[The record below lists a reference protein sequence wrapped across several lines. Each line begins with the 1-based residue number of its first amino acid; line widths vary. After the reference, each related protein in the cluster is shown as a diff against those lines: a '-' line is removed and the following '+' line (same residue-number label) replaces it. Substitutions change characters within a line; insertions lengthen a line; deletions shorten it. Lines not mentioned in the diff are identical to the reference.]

1 VVTDNPFGGS
11 PSDGRVE
18 VVDGAGK
25 IVWKKQVPTP
35 PLYAV
40 SSFDGRLVALMQDA
54 STRTGMRLSIEVWG
68 IDSQQPLASIADL
81 DLLLDYRRKPY
92 MTFSLDGHYLATPGR
107 NGVIVWETDTF
118 TRAAEIYQ
126 VDVVKVALQPRG
138 TLIAVLG
145 GDDAIHVWDIKT
157 GEEIARLTE
166 VGVIIAFAVSPDGRW
181 IVTLDT
187 GGISRLWAIQ
197 PEDLIAQACAPLH
210 KPCP

>member
-1 VVTDNPFGGS
+1 
-11 PSDGRVE
+11 
-18 VVDGAGK
+18 VDGAGK
-25 IVWKKQVPTP
+25 IVWKKQVSTP

-40 SSFDGRLVALMQDA
+40 SSFDGRLVALMQGA
-54 STRTGMRLSIEVWG
+54 STRVGMRLSIEVWG
-68 IDSQQPLASIADL
+68 IDSQQPLASIADP

-92 MTFSLDGHYLATPGR
+92 MTFRPDGRYLATPGR

-166 VGVIIAFAVSPDGRW
+166 VGVLSAFAVSPDGRW
-181 IVTLDT
+181 IVTLGA

-197 PEDLIAQACAPLH
+197 PEDLIAQACTRLH
-210 KPCP
+210 EPCP